1 MSTTGIMT
9 AKVSLRP
16 YMKPLLIVS
25 ELLRWTW
32 LADKCFK
39 VEVTTGNTAYLDSK
53 SRSATWRH

>member
-25 ELLRWTW
+25 ALLRWTW
-32 LADKCFK
+32 LADNCFK

-53 SRSATWRH
+53 